1 MRWFWKSEFSYP
13 KLIHYLTAITLIP
26 AATFPAI
33 AAAVGAHPFMPAK
46 AGIKPRFRFAKAGR
60 ISGFA
65 RNSVRPCAGEGLR
78 FQAESSLVWG

>member
-26 AATFPAI
+26 AA
-33 AAAVGAHPFMPAK
+33 VGAPPFMPAK
-46 AGIKPRFRFAKAGR
+46 AGIKPRFRFAKAGG